1 MNFKT
6 KLLEKLKDLAKI
18 NYKKVSEIIDNYF
31 EDQQE
36 TVIQR
41 FEEAPELQF
50 QYVERYLENHG
61 NREIEYADEFK
72 FLS

>member
-41 FEEAPELQF
+41 FEETPELQF
-50 QYVERYLENHG
+50 QYVEKYLENHG